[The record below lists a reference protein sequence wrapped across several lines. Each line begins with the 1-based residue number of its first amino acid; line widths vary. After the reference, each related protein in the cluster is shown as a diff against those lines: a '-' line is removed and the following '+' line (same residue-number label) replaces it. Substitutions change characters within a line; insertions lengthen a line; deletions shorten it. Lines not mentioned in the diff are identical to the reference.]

1 MSDVSA
7 QLAALLASV
16 AMALPVALSGWS
28 LPDRWLDPAAINRLR
43 GLPGLLSLTLPILCG
58 LWAAAAVPSYGLPG
72 MLVLGWTLVALS
84 IVDVRTLLL
93 PDCLTLPLIAAGVG
107 HSAWLN
113 TPPGSDAESYLLETA
128 WSLAAGAAGF
138 LFMALVARTFRRIR
152 GIEGLGLGDAK
163 LFAAAGAWLGL
174 PALPSVMLIAAV
186 TALVAAFL
194 THRML
199 KHGEPLGT
207 TPLPFGPY
215 LAGATWI
222 VALYGPLAF
231 T

>member
-1 MSDVSA
+1 VSA

-28 LPDRWLDPAAINRLR
+28 LPDRWLDPAAVPGLR
-43 GLPGLLSLTLPILCG
+43 SLPGLLSLALPILCG
-58 LWAAAAVPSYGLPG
+58 WWAAATVPSYALPG
-72 MLVLGWTLVALS
+72 MLVLGWTLITLS
-84 IVDVRTLLL
+84 IVDARTFLL

-113 TPPGSDAESYLLETA
+113 TLPDSDAGDYLLEAA
-128 WSLAAGAAGF
+128 WSLAAGAAAF
-138 LFMALVARTFRRIR
+138 LFMALVARTFRQIR

-174 PALPSVMLIAAV
+174 LALPSVMLIGAV
-186 TALVAAFL
+186 AALVAAIL

-199 KHGEPLGT
+199 KPAEPLGI
-207 TPLPFGPY
+207 TPMPFGPY

-222 VALYGPLAF
+222 VALYGPLTF

>member
-1 MSDVSA
+1 LSDVSA

-16 AMALPVALSGWS
+16 AMALPVALSSWS
-28 LPDRWLDPAAINRLR
+28 LPERWLDPAAKTRLS
-43 GLPGLLSLTLPILCG
+43 GPPGLLSLALPILCG

-107 HSAWLN
+107 HSAWFN
-113 TPPGSDAESYLLETA
+113 SPPGSDAGSYLLEA
-128 WSLAAGAAGF
+128 VRSLAAGAAGF
-138 LFMALVARTFRRIR
+138 LFMALVARSFRQIR

-174 PALPSVMLIAAV
+174 LALPSVMLIAAV
-186 TALVAAFL
+186 SALVATVL
-194 THRML
+194 IHRML
-199 KHGEPLGT
+199 KRGEPLAT
-207 TPLPFGPY
+207 MPLPFGPY

-222 VALYGPLAF
+222 VALYGPLTF

>member
-1 MSDVSA
+1 MSA

-28 LPDRWLDPAAINRLR
+28 LPDRWLDPAAMTRLR
-43 GLPGLLSLTLPILCG
+43 SLPGLLSLALPILCG
-58 LWAAAAVPSYGLPG
+58 WWAAATVPSYGLPG
-72 MLVLGWTLVALS
+72 MLVLGWTLITLS
-84 IVDVRTLLL
+84 IVDARTFLL

-113 TPPGSDAESYLLETA
+113 TIPGSDAGDYLLEAA

-138 LFMALVARTFRRIR
+138 LFMALVARTFRQIR

-174 PALPSVMLIAAV
+174 LALPSVVLIGAV
-186 TALVAAFL
+186 AALVAAIL
-194 THRML
+194 THRVL
-199 KHGEPLGT
+199 KPAEPLGT
-207 TPLPFGPY
+207 TPMSFGPY
-215 LAGATWI
+215 LAGATWV
-222 VALYGPLAF
+222 VALYGPLTF